1 MIGSSDRSKRL
12 AWMVLLLALMAGSI
26 ETLWLATPTA
36 VAQDEAADEEAAAE
50 EKPSPKKGKKKEEA
64 KGAEAE
70 GKSEEHFIIWVIKTS
85 GSIGVI
91 IFGLS
96 CYFIA
101 TASKLFLELRPEV
114 AMPPNLMED
123 IKQKMEKK
131 DYKGVYQSIKE
142 KECLFT
148 KLTSAGL
155 AELSAGLAES
165 RDAMERVGEVQSTE
179 MEKKISMLAVLGTL
193 GPMIG
198 LLGTLKGMI
207 ASFSQIARSD
217 AGLKAS
223 EVAEGISEALL
234 LTFEGVALSVPAI
247 YFFAIFK
254 NRVSSILANTMFS
267 ADEFVK
273 KLAQAAKAA
282 ASSPKQSSASAS
294 ASTVTTPPAP
304 KA

>member
-26 ETLWLATPTA
+26 ETLWLATPAA
-36 VAQDEAADEEAAAE
+36 VAQEEAAEEDAAAE
-50 EKPSPKKGKKKEEA
+50 EKPAPKKGKKKEDGKA
-64 KGAEAE
+64 AEAE
-70 GKSEEHFIIWVIKTS
+70 HTEEHFIIWVIKTS
-85 GSIGVI
+85 GAIGVI
-91 IFGLS
+91 IFALS

-101 TASKLFLELRPEV
+101 TASKLFLELRPMV
-114 AMPPNLMED
+114 AMPPDLMED

-148 KLTSAGL
+148 KLASAGL
-155 AELSAGLAES
+155 GELSAGLAES
-165 RDAMERVGEVQSTE
+165 RDAMEQVGEVQSTE

-282 ASSPKQSSASAS
+282 ASAPRQSQAA
-294 ASTVTTPPAP
+294 APTAPAAPPAP

>member
-1 MIGSSDRSKRL
+1 MIGSSDRSKRF
-12 AWMVLLLALMAGSI
+12 AWVVLLLALMAGSV
-26 ETLWLATPTA
+26 EALWLTTPA
-36 VAQDEAADEEAAAE
+36 AMAQEDAAEVEEPAE
-50 EKPSPKKGKKKEEA
+50 EKPAAKKGKKKDDA
-64 KGAEAE
+64 KAAESGE
-70 GKSEEHFIIWVIKTS
+70 HEQDHFIIWVIKTS

-114 AMPPNLMED
+114 AMPPDLMDD

-148 KLTSAGL
+148 KLASAGL
-155 AELSAGLAES
+155 GELSAGLAES
-165 RDAMERVGEVQSTE
+165 RDAMERVGDVQSTE
-179 MEKKISMLAVLGTL
+179 LEKKISMLAVLGTL

-254 NRVSSILANTMFS
+254 NRVSSILANTMFA

-282 ASSPKQSSASAS
+282 ASAPKQAA
-294 ASTVTTPPAP
+294 AAAVPAAPPAAP

>member
-1 MIGSSDRSKRL
+1 MIGSSDRSKRF
-12 AWMVLLLALMAGSI
+12 AWVVLLLALMAGSV
-26 ETLWLATPTA
+26 ETLWLTTPA
-36 VAQDEAADEEAAAE
+36 AMAQEDAAEVEEPAE
-50 EKPSPKKGKKKEEA
+50 EKPAAKKGKKKDDA
-64 KGAEAE
+64 KAGDAAEHE
-70 GKSEEHFIIWVIKTS
+70 QDHFIIWVIKTS

-114 AMPPNLMED
+114 AMPPDLMDD

-254 NRVSSILANTMFS
+254 NRVSSILANTMFA

-282 ASSPKQSSASAS
+282 ASAPKQAA
-294 ASTVTTPPAP
+294 AAAPPAAP